1 MSAVA
6 AWEPAIQAVL
16 PLLKEFEQGP
26 DGGFAAIPY
35 RCPAGKRTIGYGHVL
50 TYREETELGHDLPI
64 PMLRDEAEALLHHDA
79 RNMAAA
85 IAPRLHVPLT
95 VGMQAALIS
104 LAFNIGRY
112 AFANSTL
119 LRKLNAGDYQG
130 AADQFLRWDKAT
142 DPRTGMK
149 IVLAGLTRR
158 RQRERELFLS
168 EGVL

>member
-6 AWEPAIQAVL
+6 DWEPALQVVL
-16 PLLKEFEQGP
+16 PLLQEFEQGP
-26 DGGFAAIPY
+26 GGGYAAVPY
-35 RCPAGKRTIGYGHVL
+35 RCPAGKLTVGYGHVM
-50 TYREETELGHDLPI
+50 TGREESELGHDLPI
-64 PMLRDEAEALLHHDA
+64 PMMLDEAVELLRHDA

-119 LRKLNAGDYQG
+119 LHKLNAGDYQG